1 MVRRSHILA
10 LVAEQLHSTRLN
22 VRVVNFGNAFDKDC
36 GALVAIDRRRWKLS
50 DKMLV
55 TNLLGRTVRKGIN
68 RGDLWFVRQEGDVL
82 IDRATTATIVAVA
95 SSESTDTLSLWAQAD
110 DGEAKGEVKHFR
122 DWAVVVEVAE

>member
-1 MVRRSHILA
+1 
-10 LVAEQLHSTRLN
+10 
-22 VRVVNFGNAFDKDC
+22 
-36 GALVAIDRRRWKLS
+36 
-50 DKMLV
+50 MLV